1 MRFPFF
7 PQHDSSDC
15 GAACLRMVAAW
26 YGLHRPLSNWRELT
40 QPDSSGVSLAGLEHA
55 ARSAGFECMLAE
67 LDFDEKNGEP
77 GLRQAP
83 LPCIVHWEGRHF
95 VVVYRIGRHSVGIA
109 DPASGRHRLR
119 TADFV
124 ERWKY
129 GQAKGRVLLL
139 QPGPAFTE
147 GKEDHAG
154 GGWRFMLQY
163 LRPHRRLL
171 VQVLMALLMAGVVQF
186 LLPFL
191 TQAVVDI
198 GIQNRDP
205 GFIWLILAGQFML
218 FGGQLL
224 VRFLQDRIV
233 LYIGTRINVNM
244 LGDFL
249 KRLLNQPIAFF
260 ESRMTG
266 DLMQR
271 TNDHHRIESFLTAG
285 MVRILF
291 SVFTLVVFA
300 VVLAL
305 YSLQVFLVFAM
316 ASLLYSW
323 WLLLFLRKRAAADRR
338 QFAASAMNQN
348 TLLEMFEGIREI
360 KLEGSQQ
367 KHRLAW
373 AAVQARLFDAN
384 LDALRIAQWQE
395 AGAVF
400 ISQTK
405 DLLITALVALAVI
418 DGRLSFGMLLAVMF
432 IIGQLNL
439 PLQQLI
445 AFVQA
450 GQDARI
456 SLERLREIATT
467 KNKEKPQGIT
477 EIPQGDLVLQDVSFR
492 YSPLDEAVLKDVSL
506 RIPSGKTT
514 AIVGESGCG
523 KTTLLKL
530 LLRLYEPE
538 SGEITVGGVPLRQ
551 LDEAAWHRHCG
562 SVLQDGYIFSGTIA
576 DNIAESEENPD
587 SISAAK
593 LKRAAHTACLDDFI
607 EQLPKGFNAETGT
620 RGERLSQGQRQRLLI
635 ARAVYKEPDYLFLDE
650 PTNALDAHTESL
662 ILERLKNFIK
672 NRTVVLVAHRLS
684 TIRAADQI
692 LVMKDGRIT
701 ESGTHNELMA
711 KNGHYRELVE
721 KQVFG

>member
-26 YGLHRPLSNWRELT
+26 YGLLQPLAHWRELT
-40 QPDSSGVSLAGLEHA
+40 HPDRSGVSLAGLEHA
-55 ARSAGFECMLAE
+55 ARMAGFETVVAE
-67 LDFDEKNGEP
+67 LPFDEEDGQP

-83 LPCIVHWEGRHF
+83 LPCIAHWEGRHF
-95 VVVYRIGRHSVGIA
+95 VVVYKIGKDSVYIA
-109 DPASGRHRLR
+109 DPATGRQKLPL
-119 TADFV
+119 ADFLKKWTCG
-124 ERWKY
+124 RP
-129 GQAKGRVLLL
+129 KGRLLL
-139 QPGPAFTE
+139 LEPGPAFTE
-147 GKEDHAG
+147 GKQEKQST
-154 GGWRFMLQY
+154 GWRYMLRH

-171 VQVLMALLMAGVVQF
+171 TQVLAGLLMAGLVQF

-205 GFIWLILAGQFML
+205 GFIWLILTGQFML

-233 LYIGTRINVNM
+233 LYIGTHINVSM

-249 KRLLNQPIAFF
+249 RQLLSQPLLFF

-271 TNDHHRIESFLTAG
+271 TNDHHRIEAFLTAG

-305 YSLQVFLVFAM
+305 YSLKVFFVFAM
-316 ASLLYSW
+316 ASLIYSW
-323 WLLLFLRKRAAADRR
+323 WLLLFLRKRAAADRQR
-338 QFAASAMNQN
+338 FAAAAQNQN
-348 TLLEMFEGIREI
+348 TLLEIFEGIREI

-373 AAVQARLFDAN
+373 AAVQARLFEAN
-384 LDALRIAQWQE
+384 LHALKIAQWQE

-400 ISQTK
+400 ISQAK

-418 DGRLSFGMLLAVMF
+418 NGELSFGMLLAVMF

-450 GQDARI
+450 AQDARI
-456 SLERLREIATT
+456 SLERLQEITATKAAT
-467 KNKEKPQGIT
+467 VAGGIT
-477 EIPQGDLVLQDVSFR
+477 EIPNGDIELQGVSFR
-492 YSPLDEAVLKDVSL
+492 YSPVEEPVLTAVSL

-530 LLRLYEPE
+530 LLRLYPPE
-538 SGEITVGGVPLRQ
+538 SGSITVGGVPLQQ
-551 LDEAAWHRHCG
+551 LDEAAWHQHCG
-562 SVLQDGYIFSGTIA
+562 AVLQDGYIFSGTLA
-576 DNIAESEENPD
+576 SNIAESEEKPDTVNPEQ
-587 SISAAK
+587 
-593 LKRAAHTACLDDFI
+593 LKRAAHIACLDSFVA
-607 EQLPKGFNAETGT
+607 QLPRGLETATGT
-620 RGERLSQGQRQRLLI
+620 RGENLSQGQRQRLLI
-635 ARAVYKEPDYLFLDE
+635 ARAVYKNPAFLFLDE
-650 PTNALDAHTESL
+650 PTNALDAHTE
-662 ILERLKNFIK
+662 RLLLQRLVQFAEGK
-672 NRTVVLVAHRLS
+672 TVVMAAHRLS
-684 TIRAADQI
+684 TIKAAD
-692 LVMKDGRIT
+692 RIVVIANG
-701 ESGTHNELMA
+701 EIVEQGTHRELLA
-711 KNGHYRELVE
+711 LNGHYKALVQDQLE
-721 KQVFG
+721 N